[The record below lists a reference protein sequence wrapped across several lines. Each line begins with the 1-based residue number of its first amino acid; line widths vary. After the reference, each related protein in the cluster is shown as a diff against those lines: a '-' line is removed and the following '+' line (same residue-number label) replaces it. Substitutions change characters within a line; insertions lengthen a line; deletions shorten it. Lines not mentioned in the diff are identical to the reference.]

1 MIDTFPDRS
10 EVVTKKQPKAKE
22 IIPSEHDEQVTF
34 IRWFR
39 KSYPGVLIFAI
50 PNGAMLQGNATQRA
64 IRANMLKAEGLTPG
78 IPDLFI
84 PAWNVF
90 IEMKRVKGGSLSK
103 EQADII
109 AYLQNNGYQAIV
121 CRGANAAKAAIKS
134 IAKCKRS

>member
-10 EVVTKKQPKAKE
+10 EIATKKQPKAKE
-22 IIPSEHDEQVTF
+22 VIPSEHDEQVTF

-39 KSYPGVLIFAI
+39 KAHPNVLIFAI

-84 PAWNVF
+84 PAWNIF
-90 IEMKRVKGGSLSK
+90 IEMKRVKGGSLSDAQK
-103 EQADII
+103 EKID
-109 AYLQNNGYQAIV
+109 YLSSVGYQTFV
-121 CRGANAAKAAIKS
+121 CKGANEAKVTIKS
-134 IAKCKRS
+134 YAGC